1 MIVTNLQTLELWHP
15 DPMHALH
22 AFNAHI
28 FQEDCGHAFEV
39 NFLNAKFLTGNILN
53 SQLLATPF
61 LHIGA
66 DYS

>member
-1 MIVTNLQTLELWHP
+1 MIVTNAQTLELRHP
-15 DPMHALH
+15 NPMHALH

-53 SQLLATPF
+53 SQLLATPMF
-61 LHIGA
+61 YLGT
-66 DYS
+66 DRS